1 MNCPCNHLRNYE
13 ECCGKI
19 HRSIFNAQTAEEL
32 MRSRYSAFVLDKM
45 DYLKLSHAN
54 STVHTFN
61 LKSVSKWTKTVKWV
75 KLEILFSKKGKKKNY
90 SGYVEFKAYYEENT
104 ILNHIH
110 GKSRFIK
117 QDQHWVYLD
126 EL

>member
-1 MNCPCNHLRNYE
+1 MNCPCNQLRNYE

-19 HRSIFNAQTAEEL
+19 HQLIFNAQTAEEL

-45 DYLKLSHAN
+45 DYLKLSHAR

-61 LKSVSKWTKTVKWV
+61 FSSVSIWTKSVKWF
-75 KLEILFSKKGKKKNY
+75 KLEILLIQNGNKND
-90 SGYVEFKAYYEENT
+90 STGFVEFKAYYEENST
-104 ILNHIH
+104 LNHIH

-117 QDQHWVYLD
+117 EDQHWVYLD